1 MAMEIQ
7 IRFKVNDNLYLK
19 DPETSEIGKSIL
31 SNSVELLYEIG
42 YENFTFKKLSE
53 RIGSTEAT
61 IYRYFPNKHKLLLYI
76 LNWYW
81 NYLFYISQIH
91 LNRIADPGEKIRVL
105 LKMITNTY
113 EEGTAVNDFDLDKL
127 YTIVVSES
135 SKVYLVKDVDEINK
149 ENVFKP
155 FKDFCSY
162 LAEILK
168 EYEPNLKFPKSLA
181 STLLET
187 AHDQQYFVYH
197 LPNLTDC
204 KDKADNLYVLHF
216 LENLIF
222 SMIGQKG

>member
-1 MAMEIQ
+1 
-7 IRFKVNDNLYLK
+7 
-19 DPETSEIGKSIL
+19 
-31 SNSVELLYEIG
+31 
-42 YENFTFKKLSE
+42 
-53 RIGSTEAT
+53 
-61 IYRYFPNKHKLLLYI
+61 
-76 LNWYW
+76 
-81 NYLFYISQIH
+81 
-91 LNRIADPGEKIRVL
+91 
-105 LKMITNTY
+105 MITNTY

-162 LAEILK
+162 VAEILK
-168 EYEPNLKFPKSLA
+168 EYEPNLKYPKSLA